1 MYSIVFITF
10 HIGNFLSVSGF
21 GHAIC
26 DSFRNEHVV
35 ILLDMMLRARIARM
49 NMRAM
54 MVIVIGSII
63 MMNKG
68 KRRSARRRNKQFHK
82 ASELHDFDNDN
93 NDDEHD
99 MTFIE
104 IRDCSSLRSMPR
116 STKLSAS
123 GFG

>member
-1 MYSIVFITF
+1 MLRCIEIFCTFLVHAIVFVIF

-26 DSFRNEHVV
+26 NSFRNEHAV

-68 KRRSARRRNKQFHK
+68 KRRIARRRNKRFHRGANFMILIMK
-82 ASELHDFDNDN
+82 IMMMN
-93 NDDEHD
+93 
-99 MTFIE
+99 MI
-104 IRDCSSLRSMPR
+104 
-116 STKLSAS
+116 
-123 GFG
+123 

>member
-35 ILLDMMLRARIARM
+35 ILLDMMLRARIAIM

-54 MVIVIGSII
+54 VVIVIGSITI
-63 MMNKG
+63 KKG
-68 KRRSARRRNKQFHK
+68 KRRSARRRSKRFH
-82 ASELHDFDNDN
+82 
-93 NDDEHD
+93 
-99 MTFIE
+99 
-104 IRDCSSLRSMPR
+104 RDANFMMLIMII
-116 STKLSAS
+116 LLINML
-123 GFG
+123 

>member
-68 KRRSARRRNKQFHK
+68 KRRSARRRNKRFHRGANFMILIMIICEK
-82 ASELHDFDNDN
+82 FITKDNLKREHIY
-93 NDDEHD
+93 DEVLLDSPCANAH
-99 MTFIE
+99 
-104 IRDCSSLRSMPR
+104 R
-116 STKLSAS
+116 
-123 GFG
+123 

>member
-21 GHAIC
+21 GHAIW

-35 ILLDMMLRARIARM
+35 ILIDMMLRARIARM

-68 KRRSARRRNKQFHK
+68 KRRSARRRNKRFHRGANFMILIMIICEK
-82 ASELHDFDNDN
+82 IITKDNLKREHIY
-93 NDDEHD
+93 DEVLLDSPCANAH
-99 MTFIE
+99 
-104 IRDCSSLRSMPR
+104 R
-116 STKLSAS
+116 
-123 GFG
+123 

>member
-35 ILLDMMLRARIARM
+35 ILLNMMLKARIARM

-68 KRRSARRRNKQFHK
+68 KRRSARRRNKRFHRG
-82 ASELHDFDNDN
+82 ANFMILIMIIMMMN
-93 NDDEHD
+93 
-99 MTFIE
+99 MI
-104 IRDCSSLRSMPR
+104 
-116 STKLSAS
+116 
-123 GFG
+123 

>member
-35 ILLDMMLRARIARM
+35 ILLDMMLRAWIAKM

-68 KRRSARRRNKQFHK
+68 KRRSARRRNKRFHRGANFEPNDSVFTLK
-82 ASELHDFDNDN
+82 LIFGLARNGLDFGPKNDLKIKFFN
-93 NDDEHD
+93 
-99 MTFIE
+99 FI
-104 IRDCSSLRSMPR
+104 
-116 STKLSAS
+116 
-123 GFG
+123 

>member
-1 MYSIVFITF
+1 MLRCIEIFCTFLVHAIVFIIF
-10 HIGNFLSVSGF
+10 HIGNFLSVNGF
-21 GHAIC
+21 GHAVS

-68 KRRSARRRNKQFHK
+68 KR
-82 ASELHDFDNDN
+82 LHTSDVFYRFY
-93 NDDEHD
+93 H
-99 MTFIE
+99 F
-104 IRDCSSLRSMPR
+104 PYW
-116 STKLSAS
+116 KLSVGKWLWLRYMRLFS
-123 GFG
+123 K